1 MTGPTPR
8 DSRWLDAAARLA
20 TPWLGATGAAPAAAA
35 LVVDEPTQL
44 LFGRGITP
52 FRGAGQPELIALGEA
67 RGVTRG
73 RTLYTTLEP
82 TARFTNAPPVVP
94 ALVEAGIGRV
104 VAGALDP
111 DRAHAGQGLA
121 ALAEAGIE
129 AVHLPHD
136 SVHLLNEGYATRI
149 ARGRPHVTLKI
160 AHTADGMVGPGSP
173 GQKFMV
179 SPEALRWLER
189 QRAAADAVLS
199 GAARAAI
206 EANDLSVR
214 LPGLDARGGLRVV
227 LAGSRQLDEK
237 LELFAAV
244 SGAPLLVVTTEERPL
259 ALPPR
264 IETLVV
270 TGRRGRPDIR
280 AVLAHLAARG
290 VSRLLVEAGATLAES
305 FIAGELVDRLHV
317 LDIAAQIGRGGVPAA
332 LLGSFADRIAAAR
345 FCEVDQR
352 RLGADKVRTF
362 ARP

>member
-1 MTGPTPR
+1 LSESAGR
-8 DSRWLDAAARLA
+8 DARWLDAAARLA

-44 LFGRGITP
+44 LYGRGLTP
-52 FRGAGQPELIALGEA
+52 FRGLGQPELIALGEA

-121 ALAEAGIE
+121 ALAAAGID
-129 AVHLPHD
+129 AVHLPHAG
-136 SVHLLNEGYATRI
+136 VRLLNEGYAMRV
-149 ARGRPHVTLKI
+149 AKGR
-160 AHTADGMVGPGSP
+160 SP

-206 EANDLSVR
+206 ENNDLSVH
-214 LPGLDARGGLRVV
+214 LPGLDTRGALRVV
-227 LAGSRQLDEK
+227 LAGTRQIDESI
-237 LELFAAV
+237 ELFAAV

-259 ALPPR
+259 SLPSR
-264 IETLVV
+264 IETLAVP
-270 TGRRGRPDIR
+270 GRRGRPDIR

-290 VSRLLVEAGATLAES
+290 VSRLLVEAGAALAES

-317 LDIAAQIGRGGVPAA
+317 LDIAVEIGRGGVPAA
-332 LLGSFADRIAAAR
+332 LLGGFDDRIAAAR
-345 FCEVDQR
+345 FSEVDQR

-362 ARP
+362 ERA